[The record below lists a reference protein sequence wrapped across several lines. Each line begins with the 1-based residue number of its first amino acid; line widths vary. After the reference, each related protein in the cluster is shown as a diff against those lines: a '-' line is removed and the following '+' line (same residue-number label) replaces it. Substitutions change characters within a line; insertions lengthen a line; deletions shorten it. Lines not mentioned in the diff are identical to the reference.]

1 MRRMDWQLLQIL
13 SLFSQKNLS
22 VSISKT
28 ASQNMAKPIRTDG
41 STVTISKTASEIQQ
55 CRVFLLTFGVTLI
68 V

>member
-1 MRRMDWQLLQIL
+1 M
-13 SLFSQKNLS
+13 